1 MPRKQGRRRWRWLTP
16 RAFSVL
22 QLTLSLLSMNE
33 TICLINAER
42 NRESMSQSGLS
53 TNESDTKQ
61 ALSSPGSSMAA
72 ATIGEKIPNNIR
84 MLRILEVLAAAGSAL
99 SATEIN
105 AAIGLP
111 KPTIHRLCQTLERE
125 GFLVRAPGSQRY
137 ETAPRLLRIAAGV
150 LNSNRLRIA
159 RHRALAKLSE
169 TIGETCNIALPSESG
184 MLYLD
189 RVETQ
194 WPLRVQLPT
203 GSTVPFHCTASG
215 KLYLSSLEPMQCK
228 RLLDSL
234 LLPPATR
241 HSVTK
246 RPALEAELE
255 RIRRQGYSV
264 DKEEFVEGMVAIAV
278 PILDARGSFT
288 ATLSFHAPTQRM
300 SAEQA
305 LTHLDALKRTAVDL
319 AETFGETAE
328 GA

>member
-1 MPRKQGRRRWRWLTP
+1 MKQSALPSHKGDAT
-16 RAFSVL
+16 
-22 QLTLSLLSMNE
+22 
-33 TICLINAER
+33 
-42 NRESMSQSGLS
+42 
-53 TNESDTKQ
+53 Q
-61 ALSSPGSSMAA
+61 APASPGTSIAVAA
-72 ATIGEKIPNNIR
+72 GSEKVPNNLR

-105 AAIGLP
+105 AALGLP
-111 KPTIHRLCQTLERE
+111 KPTVHRLCQTLERE
-125 GFLVRAPGSQRY
+125 GFLMRAPGSQRY

-150 LNSNRLRIA
+150 LNSNRLRIV

-215 KLYLSSLEPMQCK
+215 KLYLSSLEPIQRK

-234 LLPPATR
+234 ILTPATR
-241 HSVTK
+241 RSVTK
-246 RPALEAELE
+246 RQALEVELDS
-255 RIRRQGYSV
+255 IRRQGYSV
-264 DKEEFVEGMVAIAV
+264 DREEFVEGMVAIAV
-278 PILDARGSFT
+278 PILDAEGRLT

-305 LTHLDALKRTAVDL
+305 LTHLDALRRTAADL
-319 AETFGETAE
+319 AKTFGEGPENA
-328 GA
+328 

>member
-1 MPRKQGRRRWRWLTP
+1 
-16 RAFSVL
+16 
-22 QLTLSLLSMNE
+22 
-33 TICLINAER
+33 
-42 NRESMSQSGLS
+42 MSRSGLPLH
-53 TNESDTKQ
+53 ESDAVQ
-61 ALSSPGSSMAA
+61 AAVSSRSSTAA
-72 ATIGEKIPNNIR
+72 AGNEKIPNNIR

-241 HSVTK
+241 HNVTK
-246 RPALEAELE
+246 RPALDAELE
-255 RIRRQGYSV
+255 RIRQQGYSV
-264 DKEEFVEGMVAIAV
+264 DEEEFVEGMVAIAV
-278 PILDARGSFT
+278 PILDARGSLT

-305 LTHLDALKRTAVDL
+305 LTHLDALKRTAMDL

>member
-1 MPRKQGRRRWRWLTP
+1 
-16 RAFSVL
+16 
-22 QLTLSLLSMNE
+22 MNE
-33 TICLINAER
+33 TICLNNAGR

-241 HSVTK
+241 QSVTK

-255 RIRRQGYSV
+255 RIRQQGYSV
-264 DKEEFVEGMVAIAV
+264 DKEEFVEGMVAVAV
-278 PILDARGSFT
+278 PILDAQGSLT

-319 AETFGETAE
+319 AETFGEIAE

>member
-1 MPRKQGRRRWRWLTP
+1 
-16 RAFSVL
+16 
-22 QLTLSLLSMNE
+22 
-33 TICLINAER
+33 
-42 NRESMSQSGLS
+42 MSQSGLPLHENDAVQAAVSSRSS
-53 TNESDTKQ
+53 T
-61 ALSSPGSSMAA
+61 A
-72 ATIGEKIPNNIR
+72 ATGDEKIPNNIR

-241 HSVTK
+241 HNVTK
-246 RPALEAELE
+246 RPALDAELE
-255 RIRRQGYSV
+255 RIRQQGYSV
-264 DKEEFVEGMVAIAV
+264 DEEEFVEGMVAIAV
-278 PILDARGSFT
+278 PILDARGSLT

-305 LTHLDALKRTAVDL
+305 LTHLDALKRTAMDL